1 MKKTTLFA
9 MLGLA
14 AALTFAIPSQ
24 AHAGVVVG
32 VGIGPVVP
40 APVYGRVYVGPTPYY
55 YPGYYPA
62 PYAYG
67 PGYVAGYR
75 PYRYY
80 GYYGRDYRW
89 DRDRRMHRDFRYDH
103 DPYYRDHY
111 RR

>member
-1 MKKTTLFA
+1 MKKTTLLA

-14 AALTFAIPSQ
+14 AALTLAIPSQ

-32 VGIGPVVP
+32 IGVGPVAPV
-40 APVYGRVYVGPTPYY
+40 PVYGHVYVGPRPYY

-62 PYAYG
+62 PYVYG

-75 PYRYY
+75 GY

-89 DRDRRMHRDFRYDH
+89 GRDRWAHRDFHNDR
-103 DPYYRDHY
+103 YYRGHY